1 MQEYEIHFQ
10 FFGKKFKTSVK
21 AISRHEAQEKVRE
34 LIAQKIV
41 FYKPTKQTQEQKDE
55 TLDFLKNIFNF
66 K

>member
-1 MQEYEIHFQ
+1 MQEFEINFQ

-21 AISRHEAQEKVRE
+21 AVSRHEAENKVRE
-34 LIAQKIV
+34 LVAQKIV
-41 FYKPTKQTQEQKDE
+41 FYKPTKQTQEQKDD

>member
-1 MQEYEIHFQ
+1 MQEFDIHFQ

-34 LIAQKIV
+34 LVAQKIV
-41 FYKPTKQTQEQKDE
+41 FYKPIKQTQEQKDE